1 MRRAVKGYGR
11 RPRLSAEKVEKM
23 YTSGAKG
30 ADPVWRRVVR
40 PAQARVLRGL
50 WAAAGRLD
58 PDRSGALVG
67 ALFATLGPRTAD
79 HRRLL
84 ANLRVV
90 RPSAEPAEL
99 DRLARACW
107 RQFGRVVGEYP
118 HLARL
123 AEEPGRVELVD
134 RFGLGRAA
142 AGRPAML
149 VGAHLANWELPAAVT
164 ARAGVPMTVVH
175 APRADPRVQALLERQ
190 RTALGCR
197 FLAKEA
203 GPHALLEE
211 LRAGRSIGL
220 LLDQRHD
227 GGEWVRFFGRP
238 ASVPIAPAAIAAR
251 LGVPF
256 VPARVERLAGAR
268 FRLTVEPPIE
278 PLRTGD
284 PRARARDMMQRLYA
298 LFEAWIAERPEEWLC
313 IKRRWP
319 DFAKAKWRE
328 RLATDGRFPGDTEP
342 PPDGP
347 CGLDRH
353 RPLP

>member
-1 MRRAVKGYGR
+1 
-11 RPRLSAEKVEKM
+11 M

-50 WAAAGRLD
+50 WGVAGRLD

-84 ANLRVV
+84 ANLRIV
-90 RPSAEPAEL
+90 RPSADPAEL
-99 DRLARACW
+99 ERLARASW
-107 RQFGRVVGEYP
+107 RQFGMVVGEYP

-123 AEEPGRVELVD
+123 AEEPGRVVLVD
-134 RFGLGRAA
+134 RFGLERAA

-149 VGAHLANWELPAAVT
+149 VGAHLANWELPAAVLV
-164 ARAGVPMTVVH
+164 RRGVPMTVVH

-190 RTALGCR
+190 RAALGCG
-197 FLAKEA
+197 FLAKDA
-203 GPHALLEE
+203 SPLALVRELE
-211 LRAGRSIGL
+211 AGRSIGL

-227 GGEWVRFFGRP
+227 GGDWVRFFGRP

-256 VPARVERLAGAR
+256 VPVRVERLDGAR
-268 FRLTVEPPIE
+268 FRLTIEPPIE
-278 PLRTGD
+278 PLRTGE

-298 LFEAWIAERPEEWLC
+298 FFEAWIAERPEEWLC

-319 DFAKAKWRE
+319 DPAKAKWRA
-328 RLATDGRFPGDTEP
+328 RLADLGRTPDHVEP
-342 PPDGP
+342 AADGP
-347 CGLDRH
+347 AGLDRH
-353 RPLP
+353 EPLP